1 MTQGIGEVG
10 VIKCVH
16 LDDNKAQIF
25 FVSQCAGITV
35 ATKALKKVVKFICT
49 ALCALC
55 VCV

>member
-1 MTQGIGEVG
+1 MQGIGEVG